1 MEGITVKEVY
11 EILKEDGVYWAAGRN
26 GEDRVI
32 RSVSVIEIPDC
43 FEWLQG
49 GEMILTTLYPYKT
62 IDERINLIRGL
73 NKGKA
78 ACICIHP
85 GNDQFP
91 HVPDCLIKLA
101 DEINFPLFL
110 IERKVPYSAIMKK
123 TYEALLNRE
132 ELALKKAQEINNVM
146 NNILLTNGG
155 VHEIID
161 KLSAITNKSVIFLD
175 ESFKPVDVVIRGK
188 NGSLIEE
195 ELVRICDFAKSYV
208 EANILHKKSRN
219 KPDQTHIVKWKD
231 GFNLAIAVVNIND
244 EMDYYLLVIKE
255 GEMTEFENKLYK
267 IAFPGTITALKIDIL
282 KNLAILETEQRLK
295 SDFFEDIINDTY
307 TSDELMKKRARTL
320 GLNLLDKNFVVIID
334 IDDFEKYCRDN
345 YEKGEEHIQKIK
357 RDLKKAIEEACKD
370 IKNRVLLF
378 VPKSDAGV
386 LLIGFTQIEY
396 MREMLYKKMLND
408 LFYKVI
414 ERFSTKNPD
423 VTLSIGVS
431 SGMENIGELKR
442 AYKEA
447 IFAKDIG
454 NKLFGRGKINFYDNL
469 GIYKLISIPDKKED
483 ILRDRWFFRLYEH
496 DRNKNGNLIETLEV
510 FLDSNGSIKDTA
522 KKLYTHPN
530 TIKYRLKKVK
540 ELTGE
545 DILQDEQK
553 RLYYHILIK
562 ALKMLS

>member
-1 MEGITVKEVY
+1 
-11 EILKEDGVYWAAGRN
+11 
-26 GEDRVI
+26 
-32 RSVSVIEIPDC
+32 
-43 FEWLQG
+43 
-49 GEMILTTLYPYKT
+49 MILTTLYPYKT
-62 IDERINLIRGL
+62 IDERLNLIRGL
-73 NKGKA
+73 SRGEA

-85 GNDQFP
+85 GNDPFP
-91 HVPDCLIKLA
+91 QVPDCLIKLA

-110 IERKVPYSAIMKK
+110 IERKVPYSIIMKK

-161 KLSAITNKSVIFLD
+161 KLSAITNKSVLFLD
-175 ESFKPVDVVIRGK
+175 ENFKLVDMILRGK

-195 ELVRICDFAKSYV
+195 DLTKICDFTKSYI
-208 EANILHKKSRN
+208 EANILHKRNKN
-219 KPDQTHIVKWKD
+219 KPDQTHIVSWED
-231 GFNLAIAVVNIND
+231 GFNLAISIVNIND
-244 EMDYYLLVIKE
+244 EMDYYLLVIKQ
-255 GEMTEFENKLYK
+255 GEMTELDNKLYK

-295 SDFFEDIINDTY
+295 SDFFEDVINDAY

-370 IKNRVLLF
+370 IKSRVLLF
-378 VPKSDAGV
+378 VPKSDAGI

-396 MREMLYKKMLND
+396 KREMLYKKMLND

-414 ERFSTKNPD
+414 NGFSTKNPD
-423 VTLSIGVS
+423 VTLSVGVS

-442 AYKEA
+442 VYKEA

-454 NKLFGRGKINFYDNL
+454 NKLFGRGKINFYDDL

-483 ILRDRWFFRLYEH
+483 ILRDRWFSRLYEH
-496 DRNKNGNLIETLEV
+496 DRHKNGNLIETLEV

-545 DILQDEQK
+545 DIFQDEQK

-562 ALKMLS
+562 ALKMLQ

>member
-1 MEGITVKEVY
+1 MEGITVKEAY
-11 EILKEDGVYWAAGRN
+11 EILKDDGIYWAGGRN
-26 GEDRVI
+26 GESRVI
-32 RSVSVIEIPDC
+32 KSVSVIEIPDC

-49 GEMILTTLYPYKT
+49 GEMVLTTLYPYKT
-62 IDERINLIRGL
+62 VEERLNLIKGLSRGE
-73 NKGKA
+73 A

-85 GNDQFP
+85 GNDAFP
-91 HVPDCLIKLA
+91 QVPDCLIKLS

-110 IERKVPYSAIMKK
+110 IDRKLPYSLIMKK

-161 KLSAITNKSVIFLD
+161 KLSSIINKSVLFLD
-175 ESFKPVDVVIRGK
+175 ESFKPVDMILRGK
-188 NGSLIEE
+188 SGGLIEE
-195 ELVRICDFAKSYV
+195 NLIKICDFAKSHIETNV
-208 EANILHKKSRN
+208 SRRRSKS
-219 KPDQTHIVKWKD
+219 KPDQTHVVSWEND
-231 GFNLAIAVVNIND
+231 FNLAISIVNIND
-244 EMDYYLLVIKE
+244 DMDCYLIVIKQ
-255 GEMTEFENKLYK
+255 GEMTEFDNKLYK

-295 SDFFEDIINDTY
+295 SDFFEDIINDAY
-307 TSDELMKKRARTL
+307 TSNELMKNRARTL
-320 GLNLLDKNFVVIID
+320 GLNLLDKNFVVIFD

-370 IKNRVLLF
+370 MKSRVLLF
-378 VPKSDAGV
+378 VPKSDAGI
-386 LLIGFTQIEY
+386 LLVGFTRIEY
-396 MREMLYKKMLND
+396 MREMLYKKTLND
-408 LFYKVI
+408 LFYKVTN
-414 ERFSTKNPD
+414 EFSARNPD
-423 VTLSIGVS
+423 VSLSMGVS
-431 SGMENIGELKR
+431 SAMENIEELKR
-442 AYKEA
+442 VYKEA

-454 NKLFGRGKINFYDNL
+454 NKLFGRGKISFYDDL
-469 GIYKLISIPDKKED
+469 GIYKLISIPDKKEE
-483 ILRDRWFFRLYEH
+483 ILRDRWFSRLYEH
-496 DRNKNGNLIETLEV
+496 DINKNSNLIETLEV

-530 TIKYRLKKVK
+530 TIKYRLKKIR